1 MSRSASLFQQAA
13 GLIPGGVNSPVRAFK
28 SVGGIPPFIRE
39 AAGAMMTDED
49 GKSYIDYVGSWGP
62 MILGHAP
69 KEVVAAIQQ
78 AAVRGCSFGAPTSNE
93 ILLAQ
98 KLIELVPSLE
108 MVRLVNSGTE
118 ATMSALRLARA
129 ATGRDAILKF
139 DGCYHGHADSLLVA
153 AGSGLATFGVPSS
166 PGVTRGTAKDTLT
179 VPFNDLAA
187 VEACFAQHPEGIA
200 AVIVEPVAGNMGC
213 VLPRPG
219 YLKGLRDICT
229 KYGTI
234 LIFDEVMTGFRVD
247 LRCAQGFYDVTPDLT
262 CLGKVIGGGLPVGA
276 YGGKMELMNQVS
288 PAGPV
293 YQAGTLSGNPLAT
306 AAGLATLEA
315 ISQPGFYETLT
326 SRTQRLTVGIGKA
339 LDEAG
344 IPHVSYHIGSMFGLF
359 FTDAREVYNF
369 ADAAKNDHNRFKD
382 WFHCMLEEGVYFAPS
397 PYEAG
402 FVSIAHDEAI
412 IDLTIE
418 KARKVAKTL

>member
-1 MSRSASLFQQAA
+1 MSRSESLFQQAA

-28 SVGGIPPFIRE
+28 SVGGFPRFIRE
-39 AAGAMMTDED
+39 ASGATVTDED
-49 GKSYIDYVGSWGP
+49 GKTYIDYVGSWGP

-69 KEVVAAIQQ
+69 QKVVAAVQR
-78 AAVRGCSFGAPTSNE
+78 AAANGCSYGAPTQSE
-93 ILLAQ
+93 ILLAE
-98 KLIELVPSLE
+98 KVIELVPSIE

-153 AGSGLATFGVPSS
+153 AGSGAATFGTPSS

-179 VPFNDLAA
+179 VPFNDMAA

-213 VLPRPG
+213 VLAKPG
-219 YLKGLRDICT
+219 FLQGLRDICT
-229 KYGTI
+229 KYGTV

-247 LRCAQGFYDVTPDLT
+247 LSCAQGLYDIKPDLT

-276 YGGKMELMNQVS
+276 YGGKAELMNQIS

-315 ISQPGFYETLT
+315 ISEPGFYQTLT
-326 SRTQRLTVGIGKA
+326 SRTQRLTDGIGKV

-344 IPHVSYHIGSMFGLF
+344 IPHVSYHVGSMFGLF
-359 FTDAREVYNF
+359 FTEADEVMNVVDATHTNH
-369 ADAAKNDHNRFKD
+369 DRFKD
-382 WFHCMLEEGVYFAPS
+382 WFHGMLNEGVYFAPS
-397 PYEAG
+397 GYEAG

-412 IDLTIE
+412 IDQTIE
-418 KARKVAKTL
+418 IARKVAKTL